1 LKQYSERYN
10 AIDSARQKI
19 VSHELL
25 EKRKKMMDDF
35 ALFRRNAL
43 RRIEQQRQER
53 LELRDGLDTDELG
66 NEEDQVEYTVQFL
79 VETKKEEV
87 VE

>member
-25 EKRKKMMDDF
+25 EKRKKMMDEF
-35 ALFRRNAL
+35 SSFRRASQ
-43 RRIEQQRQER
+43 RRNDAQKQER
-53 LELRDGLDTDELG
+53 LELRNGVDTDLLT
-66 NEEDQVEYTVQFL
+66 NDEETIEYTVQFL
-79 VETKKEEV
+79 VDSKKEEV
-87 VE
+87 PE

>member
-1 LKQYSERYN
+1 MKQYSERYN